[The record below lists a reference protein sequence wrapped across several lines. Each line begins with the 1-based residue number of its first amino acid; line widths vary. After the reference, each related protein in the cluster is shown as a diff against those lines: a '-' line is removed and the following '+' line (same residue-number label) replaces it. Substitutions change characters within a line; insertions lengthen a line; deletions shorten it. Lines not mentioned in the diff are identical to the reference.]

1 MFRSTVPSIPIADA
15 STGASIVSRDR
26 RMRITGCPPVSISKP
41 SYSTSRTPPNDCA
54 RNCTIRNIRST
65 SWHSARTRT
74 LINPLSA
81 SKNSTRRIL
90 EVLAAYNHPF
100 GIVTK
105 SDLVLR
111 DADIIAPMAEKGMA
125 VVTLSVT
132 TLDRDLARKLEPRA
146 PTPPKRLAAIGT
158 LAALGIPTGV
168 LTAPMIPALNDM
180 ELERILEAAAKAGA
194 SGAGYVLLRLPL
206 EIADLFKEWLE
217 THYPDK
223 ADHVLSLVKQTRDGA
238 MYDSRWGQRA
248 VGSGPYADLLN
259 QRFKLALKKIW
270 IGQTIARSGPR
281 TVRATAP
288 KRRSVGIV
296 LVQAAA
302 SCDRLYAGP

>member
-1 MFRSTVPSIPIADA
+1 MALGTNTDPYQPIE
-15 STGASIVSRDR
+15 REQ
-26 RMRITGCPPVSISKP
+26 K
-41 SYSTSRTPPNDCA
+41 
-54 RNCTIRNIRST
+54 
-65 SWHSARTRT
+65 
-74 LINPLSA
+74 L
-81 SKNSTRRIL
+81 TRRIL

-158 LAALGIPTGV
+158 LAAHGIPTSV

-223 ADHVLSLVKQTRDGA
+223 ADHVLSLVRQTRDGA
-238 MYDSRWGQRA
+238 MYDLS
-248 VGSGPYADLLN
+248 L
-259 QRFKLALKKIW
+259 IH
-270 IGQTIARSGPR
+270 I
-281 TVRATAP
+281 
-288 KRRSVGIV
+288 
-296 LVQAAA
+296 
-302 SCDRLYAGP
+302 

>member
-1 MFRSTVPSIPIADA
+1 
-15 STGASIVSRDR
+15 
-26 RMRITGCPPVSISKP
+26 
-41 SYSTSRTPPNDCA
+41 
-54 RNCTIRNIRST
+54 
-65 SWHSARTRT
+65 
-74 LINPLSA
+74 
-81 SKNSTRRIL
+81 
-90 EVLAAYNHPF
+90 
-100 GIVTK
+100 
-105 SDLVLR
+105 
-111 DADIIAPMAEKGMA
+111 MA

-168 LTAPMIPALNDM
+168 LAAPMIPALNDM

-223 ADHVLSLVKQTRDGA
+223 ADHVPSLVRQTRDGA
-238 MYDSRWGQRA
+238 IYDSRWGQRA
-248 VGSGPYADLLN
+248 SCRLRSLRRPTEPKIQTRLT
-259 QRFKLALKKIW
+259 KIW
-270 IGQTIARSGPR
+270 IGQTIARSGFR

-288 KRRSVGIV
+288 KGRSVGIV